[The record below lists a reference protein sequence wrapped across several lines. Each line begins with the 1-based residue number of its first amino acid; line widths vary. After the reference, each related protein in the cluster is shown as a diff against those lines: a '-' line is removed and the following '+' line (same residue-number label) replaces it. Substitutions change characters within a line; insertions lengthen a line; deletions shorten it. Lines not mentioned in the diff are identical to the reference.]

1 MAERTLKGNCREKTR
16 KNFQTV
22 LDVSIRLFNEKGFDE
37 TSMSDICRESG
48 LSNGSVYHMFTG
60 KQDILR
66 RIYERDINVSLGLTS
81 HMEEKLD
88 DPASVLL
95 DFMLRTMAQW
105 KKTGPMMIA
114 NKSRWSTSR
123 TTMGCSPIQ
132 REELIQYISAAQAAG
147 TFNPRAN
154 VPNTVEFLFTLQ
166 RGILY
171 GWTIRDDFDF
181 DLHNAVFWPPVI
193 TALAEGTISF

>member
-1 MAERTLKGNCREKTR
+1 MNEKKLREKTK

-22 LDVSIRLFNEKGFDE
+22 LDVSIRLFNEQGFDE

-66 RIYERDINVSLGLTS
+66 QIYERNINVSLGLTS
-81 HMEEKLD
+81 HMEEKLG

-95 DFMLRTMAQW
+95 DFMLKTMAQW
-105 KKTGPMMIA
+105 KKAGPMMIA

-132 REELIQYISAAQAAG
+132 REELIRYISAAQEAG
-147 TFNPRAN
+147 TFHPAAN
-154 VPNTVEFLFTLQ
+154 AANTVEFLFTLQ

-171 GWTIRDDFDF
+171 GWVIRDDFDF
-181 DLHNAVFWPPVI
+181 DMHNALFWRPVI
-193 TALAEGTISF
+193 TALVNGTICF

>member
-1 MAERTLKGNCREKTR
+1 MNERICREKTR
-16 KNFQTV
+16 KNFQAV

-60 KQDILR
+60 KKDILKH
-66 RIYERDINVSLGLTS
+66 IYQRDINVSLGLTDGA
-81 HMEEKLD
+81 EEKLE
-88 DPASVLL
+88 DPAAVLL

-105 KKTGPMMIA
+105 KKTGPMMVA
-114 NKSRWSTSR
+114 NKSLWSSSR

-132 REELIQYISAAQAAG
+132 REELTRYIAMAQAAG
-147 TFNPRAN
+147 TFNPKADVARA
-154 VPNTVEFLFTLQ
+154 VEFLFTLQ

-171 GWTIRDDFDF
+171 GWAIRDDFDF
-181 DLHNAVFWPPVI
+181 DLHNALFWPPVI
-193 TALAEGTISF
+193 TALVNGTLSF

>member
-1 MAERTLKGNCREKTR
+1 MNETKLREKTK

-60 KQDILR
+60 KQDILKH
-66 RIYERDINVSLGLTS
+66 IYERDINVSLGLAAR
-81 HMEEKLD
+81 MEEKLD
-88 DPASVLL
+88 DPVSVLL
-95 DFMLRTMAQW
+95 DFMLNTMARW
-105 KKTGPMMIA
+105 KKTGPMMVA
-114 NKSRWSTSR
+114 NKSRWSSSR

-132 REELIQYISAAQAAG
+132 REELVAYISAAQRAG
-147 TFNPRAN
+147 TFDPKADVPR
-154 VPNTVEFLFTLQ
+154 TVEFLFTLQ

-181 DLHNAVFWPPVI
+181 DMYNAAFWPPVI
-193 TALAEGTISF
+193 TALVNGTISF